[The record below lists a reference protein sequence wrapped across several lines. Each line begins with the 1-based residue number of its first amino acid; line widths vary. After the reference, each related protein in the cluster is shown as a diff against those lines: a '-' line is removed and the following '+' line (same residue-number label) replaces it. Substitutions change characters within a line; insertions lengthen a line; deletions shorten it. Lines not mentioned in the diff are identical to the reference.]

1 MEVIGSC
8 GYDVSSWRIWK
19 EENGKTNVY
28 LRDGNQVYYQ
38 ETINGTVVNAYSIP
52 ESSRAFVYLGNE
64 LLGYV
69 KNGME
74 ANFYINDHLGT
85 TELVTDRNGMIKTQ
99 IEHSPFGDMVT
110 GGTSVRIEKAINS
123 AGFDPNNTSAIV
135 ANGQARPVK
144 SVTEY
149 EQLLYRFNDLTGT
162 SDPHFSTAKEYVYN
176 HNNPDILQ
184 LKVVSSLTYAG
195 SNGPVEKIEYLD
207 LTDKP
212 LGQYKIALDF
222 RKDVG
227 GNISTLNDKFEIY
240 ISRVNIYS
248 QSQVQ
253 TMPIAVEP
261 GTTSFTFAPQGIGL
275 TNVTWLYSQDNG
287 NSWDNI
293 VPGTNTAL
301 PNGTGNILIKAIFSP
316 GFYPESPVLNGFKVT
331 FVSTGNGDSEDYF
344 FTGKE
349 KDVTGL
355 YYFGARYY
363 DPEIGRFI
371 SEDPGQDGEDWF
383 GYCKNNPLGYF
394 DPDGQVVETPWD
406 AFNVSLDLTFLAYD
420 LSHKDY
426 WGVAVDT
433 VFLIYDGVA
442 TTVPFLPAG
451 GGVIKSGM
459 KGTELGIKGSEAAL
473 KTASNGKNV
482 VYLSKNAKG
491 VVQYVGITNNFA
503 RRAAEHLTSKGI
515 HIEKILANLSRS
527 DARAVEQALIEIYS
541 LEKNGGTLVNKINS
555 IAKTNPIYAKQLERG
570 YELLK
575 SIGYR

>member
-1 MEVIGSC
+1 
-8 GYDVSSWRIWK
+8 
-19 EENGKTNVY
+19 
-28 LRDGNQVYYQ
+28 
-38 ETINGTVVNAYSIP
+38 
-52 ESSRAFVYLGNE
+52 
-64 LLGYV
+64 
-69 KNGME
+69 ME
-74 ANFYINDHLGT
+74 AKCYINDHLGT

-371 SEDPGQDGEDWF
+371 TEDPGQDGEDWF
-383 GYCKNNPLGYF
+383 GYCRNNPMNLI
-394 DPDGQVVETPWD
+394 DPDGRFVQIPYIIYVYLTALATSPD
-406 AFNVSLDLTFLAYD
+406 LQYDIQLLSLDLAEGQYYAAAADIIGIALP
-420 LSHKDY
+420 
-426 WGVAVDT
+426 GV
-433 VFLIYDGVA
+433 
-442 TTVPFLPAG
+442 PAS
-451 GGVIKSGM
+451 V
-459 KGTELGIKGSEAAL
+459 T
-473 KTASNGKNV
+473 
-482 VYLSKNAKG
+482 NAPVKWL
-491 VVQYVGITNNFA
+491 TKWL
-503 RRAAEHLTSKGI
+503 AEHGDELMRILSDSKLFGTTI
-515 HIEKILANLSRS
+515 DAVTKPFQVHHWINQAIKNHSLLQKAKTLGVDIATESWNLSRIPHQGGHTNEYYRYVRTLLDNAYS
-527 DARAVEQALIEIYS
+527 VYLKEGRNWDYIRMQRELQEII
-541 LEKNGGTLVNKINS
+541 GKIMTVVAS
-555 IAKTNPIYAKQLERG
+555 GKVGL
-570 YELLK
+570 
-575 SIGYR
+575 YR